1 LRFNRD
7 PADNGKRRVAAA
19 LTTATPGSAAPW
31 SILRLRLRLIYNNG
45 KPLHEQRWYSTM
57 ITLQDGR
64 TLIGGGGVPYAI
76 FDAYQ
81 NPWWWLPDISVTPEV
96 FTPGI
101 GWTPMWHLWSLDAF
115 GPTNNRGYYPRM
127 WVAPDGTV
135 FGISTEK
142 VWSINLTSGTIT
154 TLRDFKTAPNSATL
168 PNVGPTS
175 TAVMYDVGK
184 IIQMGGN
191 GYTNAYPSPSS
202 PYATIDLLHNLMAVG
217 VLCYRW
223 RR

>member
-1 LRFNRD
+1 ME
-7 PADNGKRRVAAA
+7 RRSYSRANSMASVALAMLTLPSSAFAA
-19 LTTATPGSAAPW
+19 SGQFIDIRPRPPSRR
-31 SILRLRLRLIYNNG
+31 SKIRHHG

-76 FDAYQ
+76 SDAYQ

-142 VWSINLTSGTIT
+142 VCSINLTSGTIT
-154 TLRDFKTAPNSATL
+154 TLRDFKTASKPMHFARS
-168 PNVGPTS
+168 PGWSGPGHRRI
-175 TAVMYDVGK
+175 Y
-184 IIQMGGN
+184 
-191 GYTNAYPSPSS
+191 
-202 PYATIDLLHNLMAVG
+202 
-217 VLCYRW
+217 LCRQ
-223 RR
+223 